1 MINIQNYVNPNRTGR
16 AGLRIAHIKHDS
28 SSLSL
33 SPAHSAPRFSQ
44 SDVGKNIVVIGVGVE
59 GANLHT
65 TISVFID
72 STHVELA
79 AKASTDTPKVGAAI
93 AWWDNSQD
101 DTAAFNHA
109 QDSCA
114 VGNGILYCPGDV
126 YIITSTLVA
135 SQNLQSIIGDGA
147 RQTFF
152 VCTSSLTG
160 NFLSVPNVQSWFSL
174 GGAPAQGFTVLGP
187 GFQTPATVTAWSVT
201 ANVATFTAHNS
212 FKAGEQILLQGFRFV
227 DPNHDILN
235 DKLFT
240 VLASG
245 LSNTQFKANLTAT
258 DTSMI
263 DNGVATLN
271 WNGIAFTSDGAHSIG
286 IGNIEIQAFP
296 GDGVQINDTIVSDF
310 RKVIVS
316 HCGQGFND
324 MPSSRGAGGTSLNFD
339 TCFANGNYK
348 AGYYVSG
355 GLAYSSLNN
364 CAADNNGVGYYLHRA
379 QSISFN
385 GSGSEEQ
392 LYRNAAYPGYAYYFH
407 GATNCAL
414 NCPYATSG
422 GGSDPRSTHLVFDN
436 HAKGIF
442 VTSFKA
448 NVQEQATPPRSVFTI
463 DNTCSDITIW
473 EPEFSISGTKAWTDN
488 GSNDTIYFNG
498 QFQTGVKG
506 ASQAGPGVYGVSIES
521 DGMRGISHSNAHPGV
536 YGESDAYEGVRGV
549 SHSAHGAIVGINDG
563 QVITVEG
570 AGPGV
575 YGTSKSSDGVKGSV
589 FSGYVQGPA
598 VAAGVWGENTGSG
611 PGVKGTSQ
619 GGDGVLGFSSAGSH
633 AGVSANNLGGGM
645 GLYASGNPAGHFQGN
660 VEVTGDLCLV
670 NQDCAEDFEIS
681 DAEEIEPG
689 TVMVIDRGGA
699 LHISECAYDR
709 RVAGVIS
716 GAGDLKPGIILGR
729 QQSPRNMMPIA
740 LLGKVNCKVDAG
752 QASIEVG
759 DLLTTSPTRGHAM
772 KAVDPSKAFGAVI
785 GKALLPLG
793 GGVGVIPILIALQ

>member
-1 MINIQNYVNPNRTGR
+1 MINIQHYVNPNRTGK
-16 AGLRIAHIKHDS
+16 AGLRIAHIRQNS

-44 SDVGKNIVVIGVGVE
+44 SDVGKNIVVIGVGAE

-79 AKASTDTPKVGAAI
+79 AEASIDTPKVGAAI

-101 DTAAFNHA
+101 DTAAFDHA
-109 QDSCA
+109 QDACTL
-114 VGNGILYCPGDV
+114 GNGILYCPGDV
-126 YIITSTLVA
+126 YIISSTLVA

-152 VCTSSLTG
+152 VCTPSLTG
-160 NFLSVPNVQSWFSL
+160 NFLSVPDVPSWFSL

-187 GFQTPATVTAWSVT
+187 GFQTPATVTAWSVS

-212 FKAGEQILLQGFRFV
+212 FKAGEQILLQGFRLI

-245 LSNTQFKANLTAT
+245 LSNTQFNAKLPATA
-258 DTSMI
+258 TSMI
-263 DNGVATLN
+263 DDGVATLN
-271 WNGIAFTSDGAHSIG
+271 WNGIAFTSDGADWIG

-324 MPSSRGAGGTSLNFD
+324 MPSSRGGGGTSLNFD
-339 TCFANGNYK
+339 TCYTSGNYK

-355 GLAYSSLNN
+355 GLAYSSFNN
-364 CAADNNGVGYYLHRA
+364 CAADNNGVAYYLHKA

-422 GGSDPRSTHLVFDN
+422 PQSDPRSTHLVFDN
-436 HAKGIF
+436 SAKRIF
-442 VTSFKA
+442 VTAFKA
-448 NVQEQATPPRSVFTI
+448 NAQEQAKHPTSVFTI

-488 GSNDTIYFNG
+488 GSNDTIYFEG

-506 ASQAGPGVYGVSIES
+506 TSQAGPGVYGVSAES
-521 DGMRGISHSNAHPGV
+521 DGIRGIGHSDAHAGV
-536 YGESDAYEGVRGV
+536 YGESDGYEGVRGV
-549 SHSAHGAIVGINDG
+549 SHSAHGGVVGVND
-563 QVITVEG
+563 VPITVEG

-575 YGTSKSSDGVKGSV
+575 YGTSASSYGVYGSISSAFV
-589 FSGYVQGPA
+589 PGPA
-598 VAAGVWGENTGSG
+598 VVAGVWGENTGTG
-611 PGVKGTSQ
+611 TGVKGTSQ
-619 GGDGVLGFSSAGSH
+619 GGDAVAGFSSSGQH
-633 AGVSANNLGGGM
+633 AGVSAVNDSGGF
-645 GLYASGNPAGHFQGN
+645 GLWARGTPAGHFQGN

-689 TVMVIDRGGA
+689 TVMVIDRGGT
-699 LHISECAYDR
+699 LYISECAYDK
-709 RVAGVIS
+709 RVAGVVS
-716 GAGDLKPGIILGR
+716 GAGDLRPGIILGR
-729 QQSPRNMMPIA
+729 QQSRQHTMPIA
-740 LLGKVNCKVDAG
+740 LLGRANCKVDAG

-785 GKALLPLG
+785 GKALRPLE